1 MVRGDRCW
9 RNCLRG
15 AWSAVFLM
23 MGIAWAAT
31 PQQRVAEH
39 LAVGEFGA
47 ALEQAA
53 QVDDPALQAQ
63 LLEQIALA
71 QQEAGSASAAQATLR
86 RISSRERRAQA
97 QGKAAQQ
104 QRQLAGGA
112 SMADFG
118 TLMALIQQNTS
129 GEWEDQ
135 DGVGGTMTPFP
146 TGVKVSPEGVLSRVT
161 TQETSG
167 NLTALAAGVR
177 KASLNDDMAQPSA
190 LRVVSL
196 ARLEQEIAQRL
207 AEGLPVPTSM
217 AHFAG
222 LTRVQYVF
230 VDEAEHDILLAG
242 PAEPWGY
249 QGHGQPVGLH
259 SGRPTLQLDDFVT
272 VLRTFLR
279 GEADFGCS
287 INTRE
292 AGIQAVQDFVQ
303 KSLARGPLSAGAGV
317 RNWVNQLQK
326 RLGRQDVV
334 VWGVPADSR
343 VARVIVEADYR
354 MKLIGIDKLDAGQG
368 IPSYFDLLPLDL
380 QKNPPPME
388 ALRWWLTMQYDAV
401 YHAPD
406 RSAYEIQGQSV
417 KCLSENQLLT
427 AEGKHLPTGK
437 AEFANRLFA
446 ENFTR
451 HYDELARRDLV
462 FADMQNIFDL
472 ALVAALIRQEKLGA
486 RTGFDFGVFAPQGG
500 YCPASYPVPRE
511 VDSVVNHRVYNGK
524 DVVVQVAGG
533 VRADLLAIV
542 KNTEI
547 TRESE
552 NLQARKVRL
561 PADRWWWDVAK

>member
-1 MVRGDRCW
+1 MVRGDRCL

-15 AWSAVFLM
+15 AWGAVFLM
-23 MGIAWAAT
+23 TGIVWSAT

-53 QVDDPALQAQ
+53 QVADPSLQAQ
-63 LLEQIALA
+63 LFEQIALA
-71 QQEAGSASAAQATLR
+71 QQDAGAASAAQATLR

-167 NLTALAAGVR
+167 NLAALAADAR
-177 KASLNDDMAQPSA
+177 KAALNDDMAQPSA

-217 AHFAG
+217 AHLAG

-242 PAEPWGY
+242 PAEAWHY
-249 QGHGQPVGLH
+249 RGHGQPVGLH

-292 AGIQAVQDFVQ
+292 AGIQAVQEYVQ

-354 MKLIGIDKLDAGQG
+354 MKLIGIDKLDAGQS
-368 IPSYFDLLPLDL
+368 IPSYFDLLPLDV

-406 RSAYEIQGQSV
+406 RSAFEIQGQSV
-417 KCLSENQLLT
+417 RCLSENQLLT

-437 AEFANRLFA
+437 SEFVNRLFA

-451 HYDELARRDLV
+451 HYDELARRELV

-472 ALVAALIRQEKLGA
+472 ALVAALIRQEKLDV
-486 RTGFDFGVFAPQGG
+486 RTGLDFGVFAPQGG
-500 YCPASYPVPRE
+500 YRPASYPVPRE

-533 VRADLLAIV
+533 VRADLLAVV

-552 NLQARKVRL
+552 SLPARKVRL